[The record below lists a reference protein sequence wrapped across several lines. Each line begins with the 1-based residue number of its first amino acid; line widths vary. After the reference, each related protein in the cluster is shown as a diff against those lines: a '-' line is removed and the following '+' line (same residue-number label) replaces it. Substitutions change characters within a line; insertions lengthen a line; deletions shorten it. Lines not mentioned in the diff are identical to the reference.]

1 MSKNYQGSG
10 AKSDNETSREISRIS
25 WYKKNRTIELN
36 DKYRAYK
43 KTVPE
48 GERVMTF
55 LEFKESQ
62 RPPRKKF
69 RGKKSEKSKF

>member
-1 MSKNYQGSG
+1 MGRNYQGSD
-10 AKSDNETSREISRIS
+10 AKSDNQTSREVSKAS
-25 WYKKNRTIELN
+25 WYKTNRTIELN
-36 DKYRAYK
+36 DKYRQYT

-48 GERVMTF
+48 GARQMTF

-69 RGKKSEKSKF
+69 RNRKK